1 MGNSSK
7 KSRLNRFLFLI
18 AFTVLIF
25 EGGSYLAILLLN
37 NTPLTRSLF
46 YQMPV
51 ATQVEY
57 KEYLRR
63 RDPRLGWPPPEQIG
77 GEKYDASGSRLT
89 PSFPDPGAECVSLYG
104 DSFTYG
110 SDVDHEQAWSN
121 KLSQMLGCRVAN
133 FGVGGYGTDQAYLRF
148 EGNVADAAE
157 ISILGV
163 FPTNVIR
170 NLTRNAYFVFGAFPT
185 SFKPRFSY
193 IEGELKLLPM
203 PNVPAER
210 LDEYLQ
216 SPEKFLKDDMLMP
229 GTRYGPTLVKFPYS
243 LTLVRTAFHPR
254 VVSWLRGRPSWI
266 DYLSPGHPSTGHEVL
281 VGIVDKFVNLCETRN
296 KKCMVL
302 LFSTPASYK
311 YFQDQEISAF
321 SEITK
326 VLEARGI
333 AHLDLAK
340 EIADRYEN
348 QSYCD
353 FIAAPDACVGHFNPH
368 GNKMLAEIMHDYL
381 IKKAWVNL
389 RQTQHKSR

>member
-1 MGNSSK
+1 MGNSSIK
-7 KSRLNRFLFLI
+7 TRLNNFLLLFAFSALI
-18 AFTVLIF
+18 L
-25 EGGSYLAILLLN
+25 ESGSYLTILFLN
-37 NTPLTRSLF
+37 KLPFTMSLF
-46 YQMPV
+46 YQMPAV
-51 ATQVEY
+51 TQAEY

-77 GEKYDASGSRLT
+77 GEKYDTSGSRPI
-89 PSFPDPGAECVSLYG
+89 PSFPYPGTECVSLYG

-148 EGNVADAAE
+148 EGNVEDTAE

-185 SFKPRFSY
+185 GFKPRFSY
-193 IEGELKLLPM
+193 MEGELKQLPI
-203 PNVPAER
+203 PNVPVER

-216 SPEKFLKDDMLMP
+216 SPEKFIKNDMLMP
-229 GTRYGPTLVKFPYS
+229 GTHYGPTLVKFPYS
-243 LTLVRTAFHPR
+243 LSLARTVFHPR
-254 VVSWLRGRPSWI
+254 VVNWLRGRPSWI

-281 VGIVDKFVNLCETRN
+281 IGIVNKFVNSCEARN
-296 KKCMVL
+296 RKCMVL
-302 LFSTPASYK
+302 LFSTPMSYK
-311 YFQDQEISAF
+311 YFQDQGISAF

-326 VLEARGI
+326 VLKARGI
-333 AHLDLAK
+333 AHLDLGK
-340 EIADRYEN
+340 EIADRYGN

-353 FIAAPDACVGHFNPH
+353 LIAAPDACGGHFNPH
-368 GNKMLAEIMHDYL
+368 GNEVVAEIMYDYL
-381 IKKAWVNL
+381 VKNSWMHM
-389 RQTQHKSR
+389 RQPQHTSR